1 MFNQKKRKM
10 KKRNLFYALTA
21 GIVLFGA
28 CNNNSNEFTPSDD
41 NAAQQLVLQVASSGD
56 GLQTR
61 AGRPLY
67 ASDAA
72 QDIDSIQI
80 IVKSKPD
87 NKIAYVDKITN
98 WKGISKAY
106 TENGHGLQYTLT
118 LKGENKLKQGDYT
131 VVAVGYSQATAYT
144 FNPQFNT
151 LAKESILAENISG
164 KIDGDAEEVFAGE
177 AALTVKEN
185 GAFEFTPNT
194 TGVVVTLHRQVAGGF
209 GYFHNI
215 PASVDGVKAA
225 NLRLVTINKNTQV
238 DFKDFNTSFT
248 TTGNKV
254 NYVINGNHPAT
265 ANAKFSD
272 NTKAHTLYTIDLTKW
287 FTAGDEDGDGFLTS
301 KDAWTMAEGVK
312 TNVVKGSVFAG
323 RFMIPFALQ
332 AGKNTMEL
340 QLLDAAGN
348 ILRTWGVKIKAT
360 DKVTGDESVS
370 IFNVVRNH
378 MYNLG
383 VKTTH
388 NPEGPNPETPDPD
401 TNQPE
406 DLSKNQDLILKVNDN
421 WEMIHQMELD

>member
-41 NAAQQLVLQVASSGD
+41 NAAQQLVLQVASTGD

-67 ASDAA
+67 AANAD
-72 QDIDSIQI
+72 QDIDNILI
-80 IVKSKPD
+80 IVKDTND
-87 NKIAYVDKITN
+87 NKIAYVGEITN
-98 WKGISKAY
+98 WKGLSKAY
-106 TENGHGLQYTLT
+106 TDNGHGLQYTLT
-118 LKGENKLKQGDYT
+118 LKGENKLKEGDYT

-151 LAKESILAENISG
+151 LAKGSILAENISG

-177 AALTVKEN
+177 AKLKVKEN

-209 GYFHNI
+209 GYFYNI

-225 NLRLVTINKNTQV
+225 TLRLVTINKNTQV
-238 DFKDFNTSFT
+238 NFKDFNTSFT
-248 TTGNKV
+248 TTGNEVK
-254 NYVINGNHPAT
+254 YVINGDQPAT
-265 ANAKFSD
+265 ADTKFSD
-272 NTKAHTLYTIDLTKW
+272 DTEAHTLYTIDLGKW
-287 FTAGDEDGDGFLTS
+287 FTEGDKDGDGLLTS
-301 KDAWTMAEGVK
+301 KDTWTMPEGVK
-312 TNVVKGSVFAG
+312 TNVVEGSVFAG

-348 ILRTWGVKIKAT
+348 ILRTWGVKIKTT
-360 DKVTGDESVS
+360 DRVTGDESVS

-388 NPEGPNPETPDPD
+388 EGPNTPDPD

-421 WEMIHQMELD
+421 WELIHQMELD